1 MNIVQYYLQL
11 LTTFTTS
18 YNILTNIA
26 FTGWWTWGHI
36 TPIASL
42 IEYGLQNTEITR
54 DCKLFRFGEAN
65 SMESKT
71 ASTFPEVTFIAIPA
85 GKLRR
90 YWTLQSTR
98 HNIRDARKWIAWVF
112 VAWKKLY
119 KHKIDKVF
127 CKWWYV
133 ALPVCIAAYILRIPI
148 IVHESDTHA
157 GMTNR
162 FAARMATKVFT
173 WFPNSLPKEHVIG
186 QLLSPALLD
195 PNESLV
201 AELTQTIW
209 TKTAVLVMGG
219 SQWAATLFDRLVHR
233 LEQNTKHAFHF
244 LVILWSKNTE
254 TYHNTFDTYQC
265 VTPFGFINAPEDM
278 ASLYTVS
285 DVSITRGSATSL
297 AEQHCFGIRKII
309 VPTPHTWWNHQRWNG
324 LWYEKTYNDILIE
337 QNNDMSTKLDKAI
350 HSFYNHKKSVSSPDS
365 LTINETL
372 IAVRHELS
380 KEI

>member
-1 MNIVQYYLQL
+1 MFNNVYPFNYCLM
-11 LTTFTTS
+11 
-18 YNILTNIA
+18 NIA

-42 IEYGLQNTEITR
+42 IEYGLQDTEITR
-54 DCKLFRFGEAN
+54 DCKLFRFGEAD

-71 ASTFPEVTFIAIPA
+71 ASKFPEVTFIAIPA

-90 YWTLQSTR
+90 YWTRQSTR
-98 HNIRDARKWIAWVF
+98 QNIHDARKWIAGIA
-112 VAWKKLY
+112 VAAKLLKKN
-119 KHKIDKVF
+119 KIDKLF

-186 QLLSPALLD
+186 QLLSPALLH
-195 PNESLV
+195 PNGSLV
-201 AELTQTIW
+201 DELIQKIW

-233 LEQNTKHAFHF
+233 LENNTKHEFHF

-254 TYHNTFDTYQC
+254 TYKNTFDAYNC
-265 VTPFGFINAPEDM
+265 VTPFGFISSPEDM
-278 ASLYTVS
+278 AALYTVS
-285 DVSITRGSATSL
+285 DISITRGSATSL
-297 AEQHCFGIRKII
+297 AEQHLFWIRKII
-309 VPTPHTWWNHQRWNG
+309 VPTPHTGWNHQRWNG
-324 LWYEKTYNDILIE
+324 LWYEQEYKDILIE
-337 QNNDMSTKLDKAI
+337 QNNLLKPTLDKAI
-350 HSFYNHKKSVSSPDS
+350 DTMHDYHKSSSIIDTKKLISP
-365 LTINETL
+365 L

>member
-1 MNIVQYYLQL
+1 M
-11 LTTFTTS
+11 
-18 YNILTNIA
+18 NIA

-42 IEYGLQNTEITR
+42 LEYGLQDTEITR

-65 SMESKT
+65 SMESKS
-71 ASTFPEVTFIAIPA
+71 ASKFLEVTFIAIPA

-90 YWTLQSTR
+90 YWTRQSTR
-98 HNIRDARKWIAWVF
+98 QNIHDARKWIAGIA
-112 VAWKKLY
+112 VAAKLLKKN
-119 KHKIDKVF
+119 KIDKLF

-186 QLLSPALLD
+186 QLLSPALLE
-195 PNESLV
+195 PNVSLID
-201 AELTQTIW
+201 ELQQTIGS
-209 TKTAVLVMGG
+209 KTSVLVMGG

-233 LEQNTKHAFHF
+233 LENNTKHEFHF

-254 TYHNTFDTYQC
+254 TYQNTFDSYTC
-265 VTPFGFINAPEDM
+265 VTAFWFISSPEDM
-278 ASLYTVS
+278 AALYTVS
-285 DVSITRGSATSL
+285 DISITRGSATSL
-297 AEQHCFGIRKII
+297 AEQHLFWVRKII
-309 VPTPHTWWNHQRWNG
+309 VPTPHTWWNHQRYNG
-324 LWYEKTYNDILIE
+324 LWYEQEYKDILIE
-337 QNNDMSTKLDKAI
+337 QNNHMQSTLDKTI
-350 HSFYNHKKSVSSPDS
+350 DTVHNYHKLSS
-365 LTINETL
+365 TIDTKKLNTPL